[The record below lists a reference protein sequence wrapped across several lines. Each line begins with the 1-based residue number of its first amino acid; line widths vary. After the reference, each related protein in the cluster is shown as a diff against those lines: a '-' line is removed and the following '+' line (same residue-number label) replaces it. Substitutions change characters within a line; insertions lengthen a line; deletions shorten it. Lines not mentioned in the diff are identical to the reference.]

1 MSKSPYNA
9 FDKAKQDWL
18 VKLNVGELT
27 DRKNQK
33 YIALQKIVGRDP
45 LPYGMEEN
53 RKTIEALEAT
63 AFKQG
68 LTPRRMS
75 MNELFVDPRV

>member
-1 MSKSPYNA
+1 
-9 FDKAKQDWL
+9 
-18 VKLNVGELT
+18 
-27 DRKNQK
+27 
-33 YIALQKIVGRDP
+33 
-45 LPYGMEEN
+45 LPYGIEEN

-75 MNELFVDPRV
+75 MDELFVDPRI